1 MDQNQYL
8 DDLKH
13 IRSIMERSSSFMS
26 LSGLSGVSAGLVALC
41 ACFGAF
47 TLLSSN
53 GIDYLDGKPNFY
65 DKNIIVQLMLLA
77 LLTLIVAII
86 LIIYFTVRKS
96 RRMKR
101 SIWNQ
106 VTKQTMVALI
116 IPLLTGGLFCLI
128 MIYHHLIYL
137 VAPSMLIFY
146 GLALVSAGRYIPSEL
161 IGLGLIEIALGLIS
175 LIWLGYGLIFWGV
188 GFGILHIGYGWYM
201 YAKYE

>member
-116 IPLLTGGLFCLI
+116 IPLLAGGLFCLI

-175 LIWLGYGLIFWGV
+175 LIWLGYGLIFWGI

>member
-41 ACFGAF
+41 ACFSAF

-106 VTKQTMVALI
+106 VTKQTMVALM

-175 LIWLGYGLIFWGV
+175 LIWLGYGLIFWGI

>member
-77 LLTLIVAII
+77 LLTLIVSII

-106 VTKQTMVALI
+106 VTKQTMVALM

-175 LIWLGYGLIFWGV
+175 LIWLGYGLIFWGI

>member
-106 VTKQTMVALI
+106 VTKQTMVALM

-175 LIWLGYGLIFWGV
+175 LIWLGYGLIFWGI